1 MLEPPHRTSVA
12 APTVRSGPGG
22 RIERLDGLHE
32 RSERRQ
38 RDPAADLPDPS
49 ALVRD
54 PGVDQG
60 VHAKQLEGVE
70 RPVETYGLFIKANSS
85 IHGPS
90 QGIARILPHRKLLID
105 GRHVESVSGHAFKTL
120 NPATE
125 EVIATVAEGNEV
137 DVDLAVAAARRAFE
151 GPWRTMR
158 AADRGKILFRLV
170 ELMKQHADEIAALE
184 SLDAGKPIAGVLR
197 QDLPAAIDTLTYYAG
212 WADKMTGEVVP
223 VRDDALTYTVREPVG
238 VVAVIVP
245 WNFPLMIGM
254 WKLAPALA
262 CGCTVVMKPAELTSL
277 SALRIGELALE
288 AGLPPGVLNIV
299 TGPGRVV
306 GDALVNHPDVDK
318 VTFTGSPG
326 VGRGI
331 LRGAAGNFKRVSLE
345 LGGKSANV
353 IFDDADLD
361 AATKAAASGIF
372 FNAGQVCS
380 AGSRVLVQEKVYDDV
395 VARLAQRAQSLRI
408 GDPSDRA
415 TSLGPVIS
423 EKQMK
428 GILDYVDIG
437 QKEGASLVTGGERVG
452 DRGYFLSPAVFANV
466 EHEMRIS
473 QEEIFG
479 PVVSVIKFRDEADA
493 LRIANGTAYSLAA
506 GVWSRD
512 IGRVQR
518 FAKRANAGTVWL
530 NTYGYTDVRLPWGGA
545 RDSGFGREHGSAAIE
560 NFTEPKAV
568 WMNLNV

>member
-1 MLEPPHRTSVA
+1 MSTA
-12 APTVRSGPGG
+12 Y
-22 RIERLDGLHE
+22 DYD
-32 RSERRQ
+32 RQ
-38 RDPAADLPDPS
+38 S
-49 ALVRD
+49 
-54 PGVDQG
+54 
-60 VHAKQLEGVE
+60 
-70 RPVETYGLFIKANSS
+70 PVEAWLAK
-85 IHGPS
+85 P
-90 QGIARILPHRKLLID
+90 LKLLID
-105 GRHVESVSGHAFKTL
+105 GRHVPSVSGRTFKSL

-125 EVIATVAEGNEV
+125 QVIATVAEGNAE
-137 DVDLAVAAARRAFE
+137 DVDRAVAAARRAFE

-158 AADRGKILFRLV
+158 AAERGQILLRWAQ
-170 ELMKQHADEIAALE
+170 LMRDHTEEIAELE
-184 SLDAGKPIAGVLR
+184 SLDAGKPISATLR
-197 QDLPAAIDTLTYYAG
+197 QDFPAAIDTLTYYAG
-212 WADKMTGEVVP
+212 WADKISGDVVTT
-223 VRDDALTYTVREPVG
+223 RDDALTYTVREPVG
-238 VVAVIVP
+238 VVAAIAP

-288 AGLPPGVLNIV
+288 AGLPAGVFNIV

-331 LRGAAGNFKRVSLE
+331 MKGAAGNFKRVSLE

-353 IFDDADLD
+353 IFDDADID
-361 AATKAAASGIF
+361 AAAKAAAAGIF

-380 AGSRVLVQEKVYDDV
+380 AGSRVLVQEGVYDAV
-395 VARLAQRAQSLRI
+395 VERLAARAQGLRI
-408 GDPSDRA
+408 GDTRDRA

-423 EKQMK
+423 EKQMRS
-428 GILDYVDIG
+428 ILDYVEIG

-452 DRGYFLSPAVFANV
+452 HRGYFISPAVFAGV
-466 EHEMRIS
+466 KHEMRIS

-479 PVVSVIKFRDEADA
+479 PVVSVIKFKDEADA

-512 IGRVQR
+512 MGRVQR
-518 FAKRANAGTVWL
+518 FAKRARAGTVWI
-530 NTYGYTDVRLPWGGA
+530 NTYGYTDVRLPWGGE
-545 RDSGFGREHGSAAIE
+545 RDSGLGREHGTAALE

>member
-1 MLEPPHRTSVA
+1 MMSVA
-12 APTVRSGPGG
+12 YDYTPET
-22 RIERLDGLHE
+22 
-32 RSERRQ
+32 
-38 RDPAADLPDPS
+38 AA
-49 ALVRD
+49 
-54 PGVDQG
+54 
-60 VHAKQLEGVE
+60 VE
-70 RPVETYGLFIKANSS
+70 FLRK
-85 IHGPS
+85 
-90 QGIARILPHRKLLID
+90 PHQLLID
-105 GRHVESVSGHAFKTL
+105 GRRVPSSSGRTFKSI

-125 EVIATVAEGNEV
+125 EVIATVAEGNEL
-137 DVDLAVAAARRAFE
+137 DVNHAVAAARRAFE

-158 AADRGKILFRLV
+158 AAERGHLLLKWA
-170 ELMKQHADEIAALE
+170 ELLKRHADEIVEIE
-184 SLDAGKPIAGVLR
+184 SLDGGKPISATMR
-197 QDLPAAIDTLTYYAG
+197 QDFPAAIDTLTYYAG
-212 WADKMTGEVVP
+212 WADKISGDVVAT
-223 VRDDALTYTVREPVG
+223 RDDALTYTVREPVG
-238 VVAVIVP
+238 VVAAIVP

-288 AGLPPGVLNIV
+288 AGIPPGVLNIV

-331 LRGAAGNFKRVSLE
+331 MKAAASNFKRVSLE

-353 IFDDADLD
+353 IFDDADLE
-361 AATKAAASGIF
+361 AASKAAAAGIF

-380 AGSRVLVQEKVYDDV
+380 AGSRVLVQENAYDEV
-395 VARLAQRAQSLRI
+395 VERIAARAKLLRM
-408 GDPSDRA
+408 GDLLDRN
-415 TSLGPVIS
+415 TSMGPVIS

-428 GILDYVDIG
+428 SILDYVDIG
-437 QKEGASLVTGGERVG
+437 RKEGATLVTGGARVG
-452 DRGYFLSPAVFANV
+452 RRGYFISPAVFADV

-479 PVVSVIKFRDEADA
+479 PVVSVIKFRDETDA

-512 IGRVQR
+512 MGRVQR
-518 FAKRANAGTVWL
+518 FAKRARAGTVWI
-530 NTYGYTDVRLPWGGA
+530 NTYGYTDVRLPWGGE
-545 RDSGFGREHGSAAIE
+545 RDSGLGREHGTAAIE

-568 WMNLNV
+568 WMNLSA

>member
-1 MLEPPHRTSVA
+1 MMSVA
-12 APTVRSGPGG
+12 YDYAPQTSAA
-22 RIERLDGLHE
+22 GL
-32 RSERRQ
+32 
-38 RDPAADLPDPS
+38 L
-49 ALVRD
+49 
-54 PGVDQG
+54 
-60 VHAKQLEGVE
+60 AKPQ
-70 RPVETYGLFIKANSS
+70 
-85 IHGPS
+85 
-90 QGIARILPHRKLLID
+90 QLLID
-105 GRHVESVSGHAFKTL
+105 GRRVSSASGRTFKSL

-125 EVIATVAEGNEV
+125 QVIATIAEANEV

-151 GPWRTMR
+151 GRWRTMR
-158 AADRGKILFRLV
+158 AAERGHILLKWA
-170 ELMKQHADEIAALE
+170 ELLKQHADEIVELE
-184 SLDAGKPIAGVLR
+184 SLDAGKPIAAVLR
-197 QDLPAAIDTLTYYAG
+197 QDLPAALDTLTYYAG
-212 WADKMTGEVVP
+212 WADKISGDVIST
-223 VRDDALTYTVREPVG
+223 RDDALTYTVREPVG
-238 VVAVIVP
+238 VVAAIVP

-288 AGLPPGVLNIV
+288 AGLPAGVLNIV
-299 TGPGRVV
+299 TGPGRTV
-306 GDALVNHPDVDK
+306 GEALVNHPDVDK

-331 LRGAAGNFKRVSLE
+331 MKGAAGNFKRVSLE

-361 AATKAAASGIF
+361 AASKAAAAGIF

-380 AGSRVLVQEKVYDDV
+380 AGSRVLVQEAAYDEV
-395 VARLAQRAQSLRI
+395 VERLAARAKALRM
-408 GDPSDRA
+408 GDPLDRA
-415 TSLGPVIS
+415 TALGPVIS

-428 GILDYVDIG
+428 SILDYVDIG

-452 DRGYFLSPAVFANV
+452 HRGYFISPAVFANV
-466 EHEMRIS
+466 KHEMRIS

-479 PVVSVIKFRDEADA
+479 PVVSVIAFKDEADA

-512 IGRVQR
+512 MGRVQR
-518 FAKRANAGTVWL
+518 FAKRARAGTVWI
-530 NTYGYTDVRLPWGGA
+530 NTYGYTDVRLPWGGE
-545 RDSGFGREHGSAAIE
+545 RDSGLGREHGTAAIE